1 MGLFNDLINAV
12 QKPVDSAGTWKNGK
26 FVKNPAP
33 KAPVISSGYGFDV
46 AGIEYRMN
54 DIIRLATPM
63 KKWEMTDEQ
72 LLNKYPGKKIYRYYF
87 INEPV
92 QLIPEPTNP
101 HDPNAIKVVIANIH
115 VGYVP
120 ASECSNIKQFI
131 TSGAFSISAK
141 INGGEYK
148 MVYSDGKS
156 AVFSDPLTIT
166 VYLRK

>member
-1 MGLFNDLINAV
+1 MGILDNLINSV
-12 QKPVDSAGTWKNGK
+12 QKPVQSSGTWVNGK
-26 FVKNPAP
+26 FVKEPANKTP
-33 KAPVISSGYGFDV
+33 TLVPNFGFEV

-54 DIIRLATPM
+54 EIIRLATPM

-101 HDPNAIKVVIANIH
+101 HDSNAIKVVIANIH

-120 ASECSNIKQFI
+120 ATECSLVKRYIEAG
-131 TSGAFSISAK
+131 TYTYSAK

-148 MVYSDGKS
+148 MVYGDGKS
-156 AVFSDPLTIT
+156 AVFSDPLSITI
-166 VYLRK
+166 YIRM